1 MAGGKK
7 KATEKTQANLSIQQ
21 MRDALP
27 KIDRRLDELNN
38 FDVGSVTKYGDAK
51 VSAIEQ
57 KLDSFLVATFGSDTV
72 EYDRYR
78 WIAHIMPMTFWPDM
92 TAYDVQKGV
101 SEGLESSKAQ
111 LEGMK
116 SLFLEEIE
124 NQSEDVAAVEVTSPV
139 TASTDVFIVHGHD
152 DNLKNQVA
160 RLIEGFG
167 LRPIILHE
175 QPNGGKTII
184 EKFEEHSAKAGF
196 AIALLTPDDIGGSAS
211 KPELQ
216 NSRARQN
223 VILEQGYFFGKL
235 GRARVCAL
243 YVEGVELPSDLS
255 GILYI
260 KQDEVGT
267 WKYQIAK
274 EMKAAGLPVDLNLV
288 Q

>member
-1 MAGGKK
+1 MAEKK
-7 KATEKTQANLSIQQ
+7 KEPEKVQANLSIQQ
-21 MRDALP
+21 MREALP

-38 FDVGSVTKYGDAK
+38 FDVASVTKYGDAK

-57 KLDSFLVATFGSDTV
+57 KLDSFLVSTFGSGTV

-78 WIAHIMPMTFWPDM
+78 WIAHIMPMSFWPDM
-92 TAYDVQKGV
+92 TTYDVQKGV
-101 SEGLESSKAQ
+101 SEGLESSKSQ

-124 NQSEDVAAVEVTSPV
+124 NQPEDVFVAEVVSTV

-160 RLIEGFG
+160 RLIEGLG
-167 LRPIILHE
+167 LRAIILHE
-175 QPNGGKTII
+175 QPNGGKTVI

-196 AIALLTPDDIGGSAS
+196 AIALLTPDDIGSVAS
-211 KPELQ
+211 KPESQ
-216 NSRARQN
+216 STRARQN

-243 YVEGVELPSDLS
+243 YIEGVELPSDLS

-260 KQDEVGT
+260 KKDEAGT
-267 WKYQIAK
+267 WKYQIAR
-274 EMKAAGLPVDLNLV
+274 EMKAAGLPIDLNLV